1 MDFLSLA
8 WSYIALM
15 NTLTLA
21 RETLSLIPDYTNRN
35 QIGFWWDGR
44 NEITVK
50 RTVLNGNNHTC
61 RHAKIAMI
69 RYIYAQINLLED
81 AVENT
86 LNNGCAGGKP
96 VLQTGVCLVGPYVCQ
111 TL

>member
-8 WSYIALM
+8 CSYSALM
-15 NTLTLA
+15 NSLSLA
-21 RETLSLIPDYTNRN
+21 GETLSLIPDYTNRN

-50 RTVLNGNNHTC
+50 PTVLNGNNHMC

-69 RYIYAQINLLED
+69 R
-81 AVENT
+81 
-86 LNNGCAGGKP
+86 
-96 VLQTGVCLVGPYVCQ
+96 
-111 TL
+111 